1 MKKLQK
7 NIVVKLGIILLAVVF
22 IAAGCSGNFL
32 EDGGGSRI
40 EDEVT
45 DDGRLPLEDAELA
58 DHQPNHILLQG
69 EIDDEVS
76 ARLEELG
83 AEVVDDMQEFNLNI
97 FKVRLPSGTAL
108 TDAIREL
115 QDLAAVEHAEPN
127 YEVERMSPELPRI
140 EEGIAGLP
148 DTGSAYQDHLWG
160 LAAINAPAAWE
171 TATGEDV
178 VVAIIDTGVQS
189 SHPDLA
195 GRVHAGF
202 NVFDNNSS
210 TEDWH
215 SHGTHVAGTAA
226 AAAGGGVVGVAR
238 DAEIMPIKVF
248 HEEGY
253 PTFTY
258 ETGRGIAWL
267 TQWARQNDERVVA
280 NMSLGGGFY
289 SNISK
294 NAIDAGIEEGIVF
307 VVSMGNSARTD
318 SQYPARY
325 DGVIAVGAIDGQY
338 NHARFTTTGDW
349 MSVTAPGEN
358 ILSSEPEGWYG
369 VKGGTSMSAPH
380 VTGVAALLLSADP
393 DLTPGEVKTI
403 LEETASVDE
412 LWLDADFSPEYGHG
426 LVDAEAALAYD
437 KELESLYKA
446 EVNVFQYNIY
456 AERYLPSYKSRV
468 ALYDDAGNFIK
479 DSKTNK
485 EGQAVF
491 HNLAEGEY
499 EVRVHQSFADE
510 MQRVEARIEDGD
522 VILLGHGYSYLTGT
536 EEFEINEADANLGLK
551 LESSALANV
560 GVEIEGANLIPWLD
574 GVDIIDE
581 EGKAVF
587 SNLHYPDYDLIWW
600 AIGEDEI
607 NIVLDYLEDHPGDI
621 LLKPGNY
628 RLEAELEPETIGEVE
643 LDKPLTLEAIDIKL
657 EPGIRGATKFT
668 ELEKIPAGS
677 GLFAAEINFID
688 EAENPVTEED
698 FVLEIVFEKEGE
710 VVDTVV
716 YEEIHDRFTVN
727 LGHFALLVEA
737 GEYDVTIQGGIVYDA
752 EQPFK
757 YRKVVYL
764 EYSLT
769 VEDGEVLFETLEIK
783 LK

>member
-1 MKKLQK
+1 MTKLQK
-7 NIVVKLGIILLAVVF
+7 NMLVKLGIILLAAVF

-32 EDGGGSRI
+32 EDGGASRI

-76 ARLEELG
+76 ARLEELE
-83 AEVVDDMQEFNLNI
+83 AEVVDDLQEFDLNI
-97 FKVRLPSGTAL
+97 FKVKLPSGTAL

-115 QDLAAVEHAEPN
+115 QDLVAVEHAEPN
-127 YEVERMSPELPRI
+127 YQVERMSPDLPAVK
-140 EEGIAGLP
+140 EGITGLP
-148 DTGSAYQDHLWG
+148 DTGDIYQDHLWG

-189 SHPDLA
+189 DHPDLF

-202 NVFDNNSS
+202 NVFDNNSR

-215 SHGTHVAGTAA
+215 SHGTHVAGITA

-258 ETGRGIAWL
+258 ETARGIAWL
-267 TQWARQNDERVVA
+267 TQWARQNDNRIVA
-280 NMSLGGGFY
+280 NMSLGGSYY

-294 NAIDAGIEEGIVF
+294 NAIDDGIAEGIVF
-307 VVSMGNSARTD
+307 VVSMGNSAMTD
-318 SQYPARY
+318 SQYPVRY

-338 NHARFTTTGDW
+338 NQARFTTTGDW
-349 MSVTAPGEN
+349 MSVTAPGVD
-358 ILSSEPEGWYG
+358 ILSSEPLSLYG

-393 DLTPGEVKTI
+393 DLTPGEVKSI

-412 LWLDADFSPEYGHG
+412 LWLNADFSPEYGHG

-437 KELESLYKA
+437 EEVASLYKA
-446 EVNVFQYNIY
+446 ELEVVQYDIF
-456 AERYLPSYKSRV
+456 AESYLPSYKSRV
-468 ALYDDAGNFIK
+468 ALYDEAGNFIK

-491 HNLAEGEY
+491 HNLAAGEY
-499 EVRVHQSFADE
+499 EVRAHQSFADK
-510 MQRVEARIEDGD
+510 MQRTTWLFGYDLGMGYVYLSETKEIEVSETD
-522 VILLGHGYSYLTGT
+522 VSFNIEMET
-536 EEFEINEADANLGLK
+536 
-551 LESSALANV
+551 SALVDV
-560 GVEIEGANLIPWLD
+560 GVEIEGVNLIPWLD
-574 GVDIIDE
+574 GVDISDE
-581 EGKAVF
+581 EGDAVF
-587 SNLHYPDYDLIWW
+587 SNLQYPDYGLVWG

-607 NIVLDYLEDHPGDI
+607 DIVLDYLEDHPGDI

-628 RLEAELEPETIGEVE
+628 SLEPVLDPVIVGEVE
-643 LDKPLTLEAIDIKL
+643 LDNPLVLETVDIDL
-657 EPGIRGATKFT
+657 MPGMREAVKFT
-668 ELEKIPAGS
+668 ELVEMPADA
-677 GLFAAEINFID
+677 GLFAAEFNFVD
-688 EAENPVTEED
+688 EAGISVTGED
-698 FVLEIVFEKEGE
+698 FVLELIFEKEGE
-710 VVDTVV
+710 FVDTVV
-716 YEEIHDRFTVN
+716 YEEFYDEFTIS
-727 LGHFALLVEA
+727 LGHFALLMEA
-737 GEYDVTIQGGIVYDA
+737 GQYDVTIQGGIAYDA
-752 EQPFK
+752 DEPYE
-757 YRKVVYL
+757 YRKVAYR
-764 EYSLT
+764 EDSLT
-769 VEDGEVLFETLEIK
+769 VEDGEVLFDTLEIV
-783 LK
+783 LE